1 MCGICGLLGRDAPDP
16 GLVEAMNAAIVHR
29 GPDHGAVEGHGRC
42 VLGYRRLSVIDLQTG
57 DQPVGNEHGD
67 VAAVFNGELYNF
79 RELRRELEAAGH
91 EIRGT
96 GDSPLIPHAYEQWG
110 AAFAERLEG
119 MFAIALWDRTRERL
133 VLVRDRLGK
142 KPLLYARLP
151 DGSLAF
157 ASETKALLQ
166 LPGLG
171 RELDLEQLDAYL
183 ALQYVPRSGLRAVEK
198 VPPGSAVIVEGESLR
213 VERYWAPQPA
223 AADGHWVTRVREEVT
238 AAVRRRLVADV
249 PLGALLSGG
258 IDSAIVVAAMAQAQ
272 AEPVRTF
279 TIGFPDPRY
288 DERAYA
294 RAVAN
299 RYGTRHEEL
308 EIEAAP
314 ELDRLAHVFD
324 EPFGDEAAL
333 PLLHVCEATRR
344 HVKVALVGDGGDEVF
359 GGYERYR
366 AHALA
371 SRVPRVAAALG
382 TAALGAVPAAR
393 REPRSTLF
401 RARRFLDVAAQPARE
416 RYGRLV
422 EVFPLE
428 LRRRLWTDEAL
439 AHATTAYLPEAGDL
453 RVVDIESYLPG

>member
-1 MCGICGLLGRDAPDP
+1 MCGICGLLERDTPD
-16 GLVEAMNAAIVHR
+16 LDAVERMTAAMVHR
-29 GPDHGAVEGHGRC
+29 GPDHGAVAAEGRC
-42 VLGYRRLSVIDLQTG
+42 ALGYRRLSIVDLATG
-57 DQPVGNEHGD
+57 EQPIRNERGD
-67 VAAVFNGELYNF
+67 VIAVFNGELYNF
-79 RELRRELEAAGH
+79 RELRRELEAKGH

-96 GDSPLIPHAYEQWG
+96 GDSPLIPHAYEEWG
-110 AAFAERLEG
+110 LGFVERIEG
-119 MFAIALWDRTRERL
+119 MFAIALWDAGRERL
-133 VLVRDRLGK
+133 VLLRDRLGE
-142 KPLLYARLP
+142 KPLRYVRLP
-151 DGSLAF
+151 DGGLAF
-157 ASETKALLQ
+157 ASETKALLE
-166 LPGLG
+166 LPAVS
-171 RELDLEQLDAYL
+171 RELDLAQIDAFL
-183 ALQYVPRSGLRAVEK
+183 ALQYTPRSGFRAIEHI
-198 VPPGSAVIVEGESLR
+198 PPGSYAVVERGGAPK
-213 VERYWAPQPA
+213 VERYWRPEHCDTVSRGSDWHAL
-223 AADGHWVTRVREEVT
+223 VREEVS

-258 IDSAIVVAAMAQAQ
+258 IDSSIVVGVMAQAS

-279 TIGFPDPRY
+279 TVGFPDRRY

-294 RAVAN
+294 REVAE
-299 RYGTRHEEL
+299 RWGTQHEEL

-314 ELDRLAHVFD
+314 ELDRLAHVFE

-371 SRVPRVAAALG
+371 SRVPAPLARAAL
-382 TAALGAVPAAR
+382 AAPWGR

-401 RARRFLDVAAQPARE
+401 RARRFLDAAATAPRE
-416 RYGRLV
+416 RYARLV

-439 AHATTAYLPEAGDL
+439 AHATSAFLPA
-453 RVVDIESYLPG
+453 